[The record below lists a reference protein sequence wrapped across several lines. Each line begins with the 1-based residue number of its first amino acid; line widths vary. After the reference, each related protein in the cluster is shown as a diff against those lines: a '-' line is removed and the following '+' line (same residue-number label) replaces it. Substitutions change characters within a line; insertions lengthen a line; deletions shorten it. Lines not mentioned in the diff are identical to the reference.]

1 MKLFDLEV
9 LTPEKKMYSGKAES
23 VFAMAEQGSLTILAD
38 HAPLVSSIAPGPIRI
53 KDEKGQA
60 VSFSAKSGALKVLN
74 NRVSVLIREQ

>member
-38 HAPLVSSIAPGPIRI
+38 HAPLVSSLTFGPVKI
-53 KDEKGQA
+53 KDETGK
-60 VSFSAKSGALKVLN
+60 VSSFRLKSGLLKVLN
-74 NRVSVLIREQ
+74 NRVSVLIRDA